1 MYSITDSSRS
11 SIITYYIEKA
21 IEEMEKNRST
31 SGSAEGVLHKLL
43 KIDKNIA
50 IVTALDMMMAGVDTV
65 R

>member
-1 MYSITDSSRS
+1 
-11 SIITYYIEKA
+11 
-21 IEEMEKNRST
+21 MEKNRST